1 MYAFLILVVA
11 EVEEQD
17 TLTEALRDRV
27 KEKLKTVKVIV
38 LIGF

>member
-38 LIGF
+38 LIGL